1 MPEQEGCALGRAS
14 RRKRERRSGLLPR
27 LSRISDGQLCEVPP
41 LSGPLPGWEKI
52 SACLM
57 ELILPSLPEDAGIRE
72 WRLGIS
78 LAASA
83 WNLALLPEPVRDQA
97 IERMVQR
104 MEAEAM
110 EDPLFL
116 EAQLQRLILRKL
128 RLYPGDLR
136 PVLSWEVRKAGSE
149 VQVKAIAALPP
160 LREDAADESEPGLA
174 PEP

>member
-1 MPEQEGCALGRAS
+1 MGRAS

-52 SACLM
+52 SACLI

-78 LAASA
+78 LAATA
-83 WNLALLPEPVRDQA
+83 WNLALLPEPVRDQE
-97 IERMVQR
+97 IERMVQQ

-110 EDPLFL
+110 EGPLFL
-116 EAQLQRLILRKL
+116 EALLQRLILRKL
-128 RLYPGDLR
+128 RLYPDDLR
-136 PVLSWEVRKAGSE
+136 TVLSWEVRKAGSE
-149 VQVKAIAALPP
+149 VRVTAIAALPP
-160 LREDAADESEPGLA
+160 LPEDADDESEPGLA
-174 PEP
+174 TGP